1 MTERPNPKW
10 AEEAAQEW
18 FETAEWD
25 DDTGSP
31 SYRER
36 HVGKHGFLAGIQCLL
51 DRIEKTREK
60 DDVGAVKDHPSFGK
74 RLESDWNEGRESVR
88 KEILGDD

>member
-51 DRIEKTREK
+51 ERIEETREL
-60 DDVGAVKDHPSFGK
+60 DLHEINARGERVRVSCTLND
-74 RLESDWNEGRESVR
+74 GRESVR
-88 KEILGDD
+88 KEILGE